1 MCSVWLLSPYPML
14 HSTSC
19 LGLLNAFGKPI
30 LVLVLKIKSFAKA
43 WCRTWFVASLHP
55 LCHVLV
61 LGSMCSSIHVSYLM
75 VGCPV
80 LISYLFASYI
90 LFTLW
95 FFSWHLFFF
104 YLPCAMSPIYRVLS
118 STVVQS
124 NVHCYKEFKN
134 LYAQFEGILSYM
146 LRSWD

>member
-1 MCSVWLLSPYPML
+1 M
-14 HSTSC
+14 H
-19 LGLLNAFGKPI
+19 GLEYDYYLRFI
-30 LVLVLKIKSFAKA
+30 
-43 WCRTWFVASLHP
+43 

-80 LISYLFASYI
+80 LISYIFASYR
-90 LFTLW
+90 LFSLW
-95 FFSWHLFFF
+95 FFSWHLFLF

-124 NVHCYKEFKN
+124 NVHCYKEFKK
-134 LYAQFEGILSYM
+134 LYAQFEGELILYVEIM
-146 LRSWD
+146 RLTCF